1 MAINSTKINK
11 MSNHLYPQA
20 IETKRPPYMA
30 LEIQVLVEL
39 NQLMNH
45 FEDNIYFLTIYPKT
59 THVCFKTKNLLP
71 QVFHISA

>member
-1 MAINSTKINK
+1 MAINSTGINK
-11 MSNHLYPQA
+11 MSYHLYPQT

-45 FEDNIYFLTIYPKT
+45 FEDNIYFLIL
-59 THVCFKTKNLLP
+59 F
-71 QVFHISA
+71 